1 MISSK
6 GMKLDKWPCS
16 RGRYGLFLCVGVNVF
31 LMGILDLAIL
41 AGSIPLQVR
50 NPLRFFA
57 AQTTYCCCITSLK
70 IPNNTD
76 HAYPFVMADDEKRSA
91 KRSRF
96 DQTEPE
102 PKRSSRFDRR
112 SRSPSSRSADVRRSR
127 SPLGQRT
134 PFSPGSEGKST
145 PLDPAA
151 AAGKYRDLFR
161 PREND

>member
-1 MISSK
+1 M
-6 GMKLDKWPCS
+6 S
-16 RGRYGLFLCVGVNVF
+16 RN
-31 LMGILDLAIL
+31 
-41 AGSIPLQVR
+41 S
-50 NPLRFFA
+50 LRFFA
-57 AQTTYCCCITSLK
+57 AQCHLSEGSLL
-70 IPNNTD
+70 NNTY
-76 HAYPFVMADDEKRSA
+76 HTYPIIMADDEKRSA

-151 AAGKYRDLFR
+151 AAGQCWNISSIMGRLLTYPVAAAAARINAQIQAKKGIQHVDVPPIRSVSKTLVPILDGR
-161 PREND
+161 

>member
-1 MISSK
+1 
-6 GMKLDKWPCS
+6 
-16 RGRYGLFLCVGVNVF
+16 
-31 LMGILDLAIL
+31 
-41 AGSIPLQVR
+41 
-50 NPLRFFA
+50 
-57 AQTTYCCCITSLK
+57 
-70 IPNNTD
+70 
-76 HAYPFVMADDEKRSA
+76 MADDEKRSA

-102 PKRSSRFDRR
+102 PKRSSRFDQR

-151 AAGKYRDLFR
+151 AAGQCWNISSTKERILTYSAAAAAARINAQIQAKKGIQHVDVPPIRSVSNFLYHSSTDANCSLDLESR
-161 PREND
+161 CKISLTKAELRLKHK